1 MRTFYSDSLRR
12 VLETLNTDPDRGLS
26 GQEAARRLERARG
39 HVREAIRLE
48 VL

>member
-1 MRTFYSDSLRR
+1 MKKY
-12 VLETLNTDPDRGLS
+12 VPCPPMTLPDRQWPS
-26 GQEAARRLERARG
+26 RRLEKARG